1 MSRFLLDTNIL
12 SSLIKE
18 RGRSP
23 VLARVGE
30 VGQDRLCTSIIVAA
44 EIRYGVAKKA
54 SPRLAEWADRVLL
67 TLDILPFDD
76 PSEIAYASIRLD
88 LERRGS
94 PIGANDLLIA
104 AQCLAHDLTLVTN
117 NRRAFDRV
125 ENLRVADWLA

>member
-23 VLARVGE
+23 VLARAAE

-67 TLDILPFDD
+67 TLDILPFDH
-76 PSEIAYASIRLD
+76 PAEIAYASIRLD

-94 PIGANDLLIA
+94 PIGGNDLLIA
-104 AQCLAHDLTLVTN
+104 AQCRAHDLTLVTN
-117 NRRAFDRV
+117 NRREFDRV
-125 ENLRVADWLA
+125 AGLRIEDWLA